1 MVIVVGWGEDYLRL
15 ASIMKSVLASILSA
29 ILAEAGGGLQS
40 HVRVRRVRAALKIN
54 SLAAFV
60 SFGVAFSG

>member
-15 ASIMKSVLASILSA
+15 ASIMESVLASILTA
-29 ILAEAGGGLQS
+29 VLAKAGGGLQS
-40 HVRVRRVRAALKIN
+40 HVGVRRVRAALKIN